1 MKFGNAIK
9 SVALLLIMGS
19 VMCASASRDQE
30 VTLVLV
36 PRDDATVQLG
46 LDIANKYPSLLV
58 SYKVG
63 ANDVVSLHGWT
74 GTQWVN
80 ITAEDYRAGN
90 FFRTGPDSALII
102 ETADEQV
109 PETLV
114 PPVEWCASVSKIA
127 TTEMRPLIHLVG
139 QYFDFPFKDWQW
151 FAKRYNKDLDSINPE
166 GLNVAWYNKP
176 LSEHFKQSSPVG
188 SSDLQYWFSIRQPVA
203 VTSAVAEPAPVMEES
218 VPVVEEPA
226 PVMGEPAPVGEDIG
240 NPLTNAIPP
249 AVVMGAADAPEDTVA
264 KPVAEPAKVEA
275 AAGEGSL

>member
-1 MKFGNAIK
+1 
-9 SVALLLIMGS
+9 
-19 VMCASASRDQE
+19 
-30 VTLVLV
+30 
-36 PRDDATVQLG
+36 
-46 LDIANKYPSLLV
+46 
-58 SYKVG
+58 
-63 ANDVVSLHGWT
+63 
-74 GTQWVN
+74 
-80 ITAEDYRAGN
+80 
-90 FFRTGPDSALII
+90 
-102 ETADEQV
+102 
-109 PETLV
+109 
-114 PPVEWCASVSKIA
+114 
-127 TTEMRPLIHLVG
+127 
-139 QYFDFPFKDWQW
+139 
-151 FAKRYNKDLDSINPE
+151 